1 LFEQSDFDAIP
12 GEKPAELLRRVVDE
26 FGAFSLQWYSAQV
39 IEIIETNKGWKEG
52 TVRIPEPISDPESRF
67 DSGFRAGYLVA
78 EGEWKHDAEIDA
90 MRGAKSVESG
100 RTGAEMTHAVT
111 RKKTQ
116 PRLKKMMALVPEFG
130 VDKSAA
136 ILEAEGMGTFEAN
149 KKLWN
154 RWMARQP
161 K

>member
-12 GEKPAELLRRVVDE
+12 GEKPAELLRRAVDE

-39 IEIIETNKGWKEG
+39 IGIIETNKGWKEG
-52 TVRIPEPISDPESRF
+52 TVRLPEPISDPESRF
-67 DSGFRAGYLVA
+67 DSGFRAGYLMA
-78 EGEWKHDAEIDA
+78 KGEWKYGAEIDA

-100 RTGAEMTHAVT
+100 KTGAEITHAMI
-111 RKKTQ
+111 REKTQ
-116 PRLKKMMALVPEFG
+116 PRLQKMMALVPKYG

-149 KKLWN
+149 KKLWY
-154 RWMARQP
+154 RWIAQQP